1 MVYITS
7 EEQNKVKTIKITKNR
22 FIDLWANI
30 KHSNIWIIADPEEEE
45 KKNGYEKIFEEI
57 IVWNFCNIEK
67 EIVSE
72 VEEVQSIPYRV
83 NSRRKMPRH
92 ILIKLIETKQKE
104 RILKGD
110 IWTESG
116 RMKKYISCKW
126 EAKEKW
132 SSNPH
137 IGQNRP

>member
-1 MVYITS
+1 MVDITS
-7 EEQNKVKTIKITKNR
+7 EEQNNVKTIKITENS

-45 KKNGYEKIFEEI
+45 EKKNGYEKNFEVI
-57 IVWNFCNIEK
+57 IVENVLNIEK
-67 EIVSE
+67 EIVNE
-72 VEEVQSIPYRV
+72 VEEGQRRV
-83 NSRRKMPRH
+83 NSRRKTPRH
-92 ILIKLIETKQKE
+92 ILIQLAETKQKE

-116 RMKKYISCKW
+116 RMKKYILCKW
-126 EAKEKW
+126 EAKESW

-137 IGQNRP
+137 IRQNRP

>member
-1 MVYITS
+1 
-7 EEQNKVKTIKITKNR
+7 
-22 FIDLWANI
+22 
-30 KHSNIWIIADPEEEE
+30 
-45 KKNGYEKIFEEI
+45 
-57 IVWNFCNIEK
+57 
-67 EIVSE
+67 
-72 VEEVQSIPYRV
+72 
-83 NSRRKMPRH
+83 MPRH

-116 RMKKYISCKW
+116 RMEKYISCKW